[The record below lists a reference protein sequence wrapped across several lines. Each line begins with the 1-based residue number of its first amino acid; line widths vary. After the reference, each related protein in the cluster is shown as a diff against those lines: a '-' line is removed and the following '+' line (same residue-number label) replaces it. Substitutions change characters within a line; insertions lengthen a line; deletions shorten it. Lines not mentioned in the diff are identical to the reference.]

1 MLKSFKT
8 EINPTAEQK
17 IRINKTIG
25 TCRYIYN
32 FYIDYNKALHDK
44 GEKFMTGK
52 SFSVWLNNE
61 YIPDNPDKAW
71 IKEVSSKAIAS
82 QKFYEFRT
90 RLKAKCHDNGI
101 ELRVVDRW
109 YPSSR
114 MCHCCGNIK
123 KDLKLSD
130 RIYRCDCG
138 YIEDRDFN
146 ASLNLRDAVTYKVA

>member
-1 MLKSFKT
+1 MYVVNSF
-8 EINPTAEQK
+8 NV
-17 IRINKTIG
+17 
-25 TCRYIYN
+25 C
-32 FYIDYNKALHDK
+32 
-44 GEKFMTGK
+44 GK
-52 SFSVWLNNE
+52 SVSVLLTSTVYTVNPRFAFIRGGLFILSIEDLN
-61 YIPDNPDKAW
+61 
-71 IKEVSSKAIAS
+71 VSGMMKNRHLSKAVAS

-101 ELRVVDRW
+101 ELRIVDRW